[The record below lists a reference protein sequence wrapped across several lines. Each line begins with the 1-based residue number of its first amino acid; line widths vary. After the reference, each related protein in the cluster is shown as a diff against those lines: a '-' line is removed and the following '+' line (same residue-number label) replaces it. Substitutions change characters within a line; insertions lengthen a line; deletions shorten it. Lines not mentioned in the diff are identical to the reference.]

1 MPRVNSPQCA
11 FEVLC
16 HALERQ
22 IERRAPS
29 DKHIIM
35 SCAHPG
41 CGPEPHNFTEAAA
54 DPLRSTAFPTFFD
67 TVKPNRAGPWSRR
80 LRACSTNA
88 ADGALIPDAAARK
101 SARCL
106 NRSME
111 AMRGLFAAVRR
122 TAVCDHAPGAPTRPC
137 ARPWSPYVRG
147 SRDGACVRACS
158 VDRSASRFVLRW
170 LRLGEGGIHP
180 RYAVR
185 PTSSGRHVRF
195 CAAYKG
201 GPVVRQCRGIG
212 GLRQGQIASQGGE
225 TRPVRPR
232 ARV

>member
-1 MPRVNSPQCA
+1 MPRVNSLQCA

-22 IERRAPS
+22 VERRPSS

-35 SCAHPG
+35 SCAHPC
-41 CGPEPHNFTEAAA
+41 CGSEPHNFTEAAA
-54 DPLRSTAFPTFFD
+54 DPVALDSIPDSFRYREAEPC
-67 TVKPNRAGPWSRR
+67 RPWSRR

-88 ADGALIPDAAARK
+88 VDGALSPDAAARK

-111 AMRGLFAAVRR
+111 AMCGLFAAIKR
-122 TAVCDHAPGAPTRPC
+122 TAFCDHARGAPTKPC
-137 ARPWSPYVRG
+137 DRPWSPYVRG
-147 SRDGACVRACS
+147 SRGDACVRACS
-158 VDRSASRFVLRW
+158 VDRSASRLFSAGCA
-170 LRLGEGGIHP
+170 LGKEGLTLDTP
-180 RYAVR
+180 
-185 PTSSGRHVRF
+185 SGPLNRADVRF

-212 GLRQGQIASQGGE
+212 ASDG
-225 TRPVRPR
+225 VK
-232 ARV
+232 